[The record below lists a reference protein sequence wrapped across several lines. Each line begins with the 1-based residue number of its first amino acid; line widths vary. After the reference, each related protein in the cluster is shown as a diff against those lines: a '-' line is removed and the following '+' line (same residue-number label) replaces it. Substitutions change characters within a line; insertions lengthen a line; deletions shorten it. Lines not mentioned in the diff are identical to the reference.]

1 VKALLL
7 VLAFALSLASGCGSN
22 RCDEACAKAQRCG
35 VVPGALGTDASSCA
49 ARCREATARTSGA
62 VVTCIG
68 ASSCDQIR
76 FGQCGSW

>member
-1 VKALLL
+1 VKAWLLA
-7 VLAFALSLASGCGSN
+7 LAIALSLASGCGSES
-22 RCDEACAKAQRCG
+22 CAEACAKAERCG
-35 VVPGALGTDASSCA
+35 AVPGALGTDVANCA
-49 ARCREATARTSGA
+49 ARCRQAAARTSGA